1 MFELISTNRNVVITI
16 TMLALMA
23 DVNYTE
29 PFPPTLSNTNITKY
43 TRDIFLLQI
52 SVEIMIEKQKTLM
65 PIVLP

>member
-1 MFELISTNRNVVITI
+1 
-16 TMLALMA
+16 MLALMA

-52 SVEIMIEKQKTLM
+52 SVEILIEKHKNFNTNCAALKLQIKM
-65 PIVLP
+65 RLPSKYKI

>member
-1 MFELISTNRNVVITI
+1 
-16 TMLALMA
+16 MLALMA

-52 SVEIMIEKQKTLM
+52 SVEILIEKHKNFNTNCAS
-65 PIVLP
+65 ISFK

>member
-1 MFELISTNRNVVITI
+1 
-16 TMLALMA
+16 MLALMA

-52 SVEIMIEKQKTLM
+52 SVEILIEKHKNFDANCAS
-65 PIVLP
+65 ISFK